1 MEYKSAIKKKNEI
14 LSFSMT
20 WIDLEGIML
29 NERTQTEKDK
39 DCILSLICGYI
50 NITKKNKNHRYRKL
64 VVTIKV
70 REDGRGKTEAEIK
83 RYKLLCIK

>member
-1 MEYKSAIKKKNEI
+1 MCVYTHTHSHIYTMEYKSAIKKKNEI

-64 VVTIKV
+64 VVTKGGRSKIGI
-70 REDGRGKTEAEIK
+70 ED
-83 RYKLLCIK
+83 